1 MLFRHFCVH
10 FLSCLGQVRAGQGD
24 DNDVV
29 GLISVNND
37 MGVMKSVDTREEDQ
51 GSVGSRD
58 NNGMYE
64 CSSMLMVAW

>member
-1 MLFRHFCVH
+1 M
-10 FLSCLGQVRAGQGD
+10 RAGQGD

-58 NNGMYE
+58 DNGMYE